1 MKLRV
6 TQSGMQSYSGLLA
19 DVWFVD
25 GVSATDVNEQQLAYV
40 KSLFECE
47 AITDEQNNAEQ
58 EGEVVEQEG
67 EVVELGGKAV
77 STVGEPE
84 PQNEIETE
92 GGNQ

>member
-58 EGEVVEQEG
+58 EGEVVE
-67 EVVELGGKAV
+67 LGGKAV